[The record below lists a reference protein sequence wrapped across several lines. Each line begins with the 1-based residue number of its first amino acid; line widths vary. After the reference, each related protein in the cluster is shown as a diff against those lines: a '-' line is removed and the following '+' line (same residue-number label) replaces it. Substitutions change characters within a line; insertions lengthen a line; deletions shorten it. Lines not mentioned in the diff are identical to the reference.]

1 LVGALSI
8 IGQIERIF
16 SAKADLTYVN
26 ESFSRSLR
34 FGIIFMMIDCAS
46 KILEN
51 SASLPTAAVLTSDSA
66 SLRKAAYRGRRTSLA
81 YSNPMPFARSMILS
95 ATR

>member
-1 LVGALSI
+1 MVGALSI

-26 ESFSRSLR
+26 ESFSKSLR